1 MSQSTT
7 LSWDLLKMTS
17 KVYYRRLH
25 KLCAELERHPH
36 KDEILSLMMDQIADD
51 TDTINAYANTRTDL

>member
-1 MSQSTT
+1 
-7 LSWDLLKMTS
+7 MTS
-17 KVYYRRLH
+17 KVYYRHLH

-36 KDEILSLMMDQIADD
+36 KDEILSLMMDQITDD